1 MTVGIKNANLIKRSP
16 SQNQFAV
23 IFIHGFT
30 GHHEDTWRKD
40 KNSTGLIEAIIHDA
54 ELKGFDVYSFGYRTG
69 LSFGQYDFKAVA
81 GVLHSE
87 IQAKIPNQNL
97 IFITHSMGG
106 LAAQQ
111 YIIDRYDTFDEG
123 NLKKIKGVVFLGVPF
138 EGSKLAILPLNKQVK
153 SLGEGNPLLTNL
165 KNNWQKFVTRGGVA
179 SLPIELQHE
188 FHRLSIIGVRD
199 KFVSSDSSN
208 PFHIDAEN
216 VFKVDD
222 THTSLCK
229 GDEKSPTFKH
239 IKQFLLNVFNEHT
252 DVMVLGINGFDKRN
266 FEGADYTIDWT
277 DYFDIN
283 AKPRKLPDTKTWNS
297 ELIPSIKTALDLWS
311 EKWVQK
317 GGEIRIVGKFC
328 LTGGLLIGSRF
339 SRTKGV
345 KLEVEHYG
353 EMWKAETLDPL
364 FKANPNYSG
373 GNSSESNTA
382 VVIISVTHNIE
393 NQVKSFLFE
402 KKYSYKQVVNILPP
416 KGVGQGS
423 IENER
428 QAAAYAAKVKDIFDH
443 LQSQG
448 IKEIAMFINAPL
460 SLSVFIGHWL
470 TATCPIQTFE
480 YDGTGYVLS
489 CKM

>member
-1 MTVGIKNANLIKRSP
+1 MGIKRANLVKKST

-40 KNSTGLIEAIIHDA
+40 KNTTGLIESVIHDPGLK
-54 ELKGFDVYSFGYRTG
+54 ELEVYSFGYRTG
-69 LSFGQYDFKAVA
+69 LGLGQYDFRAVA
-81 GVLHSE
+81 KLLHSE
-87 IQAKIPNQNL
+87 IQAKVSNHNL

-111 YIIDRYDTFDEG
+111 YIIDRFDTFDIE

-138 EGSKLAILPLNKQVK
+138 EGSKLAILPFNKQVK
-153 SLGEGNPLLTNL
+153 SLETGNSVLAQL
-165 KNNWQKFVTRGGVA
+165 KSNWQKFITRGGNT
-179 SLPIELQHE
+179 SLPKELKHK
-188 FHRLSIIGVRD
+188 FHKLSIIGVRD
-199 KFVSSDSSN
+199 KIVLSDSSN
-208 PFHIDAEN
+208 PFHIDAED
-216 VFKVDD
+216 VFEVDD

-239 IKQFLLNVFNEHT
+239 IKRFLLKVVNEQAE
-252 DVMVLGINGFDKRN
+252 VMVLGINGYDKRN

-277 DYFDIN
+277 DYFDVN
-283 AKPRKLPDTKTWNS
+283 SKPRKLPDAKAWDC
-297 ELIPSIKTALDLWS
+297 ELIPSIKPALDLWS
-311 EKWVQK
+311 ENWVQK
-317 GGEIRIVGKFC
+317 GGKIRIAGKFC
-328 LTGGLLIGSRF
+328 LSGGLLIGSRF

-353 EMWKAETLDPL
+353 EVWNAETLDPI

-373 GNSSESNTA
+373 GNSRESNTA
-382 VVIISVTHNIE
+382 VVIISVSHNIE
-393 NQVKSFLFE
+393 NQVKSFLSE
-402 KKYSYKQVVNILPP
+402 KEYSYKQVVNILPP

-428 QAAAYAAKVKDIFDH
+428 QAAAYAAKVKGTFDH

-448 IKEIAMFINAPL
+448 IKEIIMFINAPL
-460 SLSVFIGHWL
+460 SLSVIIGHWL

-480 YDGTGYVLS
+480 HDGTGYVLS
-489 CKM
+489 CKI